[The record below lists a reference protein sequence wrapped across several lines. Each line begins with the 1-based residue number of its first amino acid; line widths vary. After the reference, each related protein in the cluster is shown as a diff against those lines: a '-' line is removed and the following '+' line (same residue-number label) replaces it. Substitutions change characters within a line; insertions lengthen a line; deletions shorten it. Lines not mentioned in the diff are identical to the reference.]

1 MRSSNEQMDIYSFL
15 KSRYE
20 VFYEL
25 LKNECKTKGWK
36 ISFDKTKLFHD
47 INEINGH
54 EGRGISQYSK
64 VNGQEI
70 LMDEGWRLI
79 FDYGYVDSTSTP
91 LNDEGDE
98 TIELSFKG
106 TFYNPNNVEYPF
118 TYKAT
123 YFWNNAPAEMDTE
136 EEDFIY
142 PKGVPSDITEQF
154 IEIMHGK
161 ARWGV

>member
-1 MRSSNEQMDIYSFL
+1 MDVYNFL
-15 KSRYE
+15 KNRYE

-25 LKNECKTKGWK
+25 LKSECKTKGWN
-36 ISFDKTKLFHD
+36 ISFDKSKLFHD
-47 INEINGH
+47 IANIDGH
-54 EGRGISQYSK
+54 RGAGISQYPK
-64 VNGQEI
+64 VNGEEI

-91 LNDEGDE
+91 INDEGDE

-118 TYKAT
+118 IYKAT
-123 YFWNNAPAEMDTE
+123 YFWNNAPSEMEHE
-136 EEDFIY
+136 EEVFDY

-154 IEIMHGK
+154 IEIMHEK

>member
-1 MRSSNEQMDIYSFL
+1 MDIYNFL

>member
-1 MRSSNEQMDIYSFL
+1 MDVHDFL

-25 LKNECKTKGWK
+25 LKNECKTKGWN

-47 INEINGH
+47 ITNINGH
-54 EGRGISQYSK
+54 RGVGISQYPK
-64 VNGQEI
+64 VNGEEI

-91 LNDEGDE
+91 INDEGDE
-98 TIELSFKG
+98 TIDLSFKG

-118 TYKAT
+118 TYKAI

-136 EEDFIY
+136 EEDFDY

-154 IEIMHGK
+154 IEIMHEK

>member
-1 MRSSNEQMDIYSFL
+1 MDVYNFL

-25 LKNECKTKGWK
+25 LKSECKTKGWN
-36 ISFDKTKLFHD
+36 ISFDATKLFHD
-47 INEINGH
+47 IRQINGH
-54 EGRGISQYSK
+54 DGIGISQYPK
-64 VNGQEI
+64 VNGEEI
-70 LMDEGWRLI
+70 IMDEGWRLI
-79 FDYGYVDSTSTP
+79 FDHGYVDSRTTP
-91 LNDEGDE
+91 VSDEGDE
-98 TIELSFKG
+98 TIDLSFKG

-118 TYKAT
+118 TYKAM

-136 EEDFIY
+136 EEDFDY

-154 IEIMHGK
+154 IEIMHEK

>member
-1 MRSSNEQMDIYSFL
+1 MDVYNFL

-25 LKNECKTKGWK
+25 LKNECKTKGWN

-47 INEINGH
+47 IANIDGH
-54 EGRGISQYSK
+54 RGVGISQYPK
-64 VNGQEI
+64 VNGEEI
-70 LMDEGWRLI
+70 IMDEGWRLI
-79 FDYGYVDSTSTP
+79 FDYGYA
-91 LNDEGDE
+91 NDHGDE
-98 TIELSFKG
+98 TIDLSFKG

-118 TYKAT
+118 TYKAI

-136 EEDFIY
+136 EEDFDY

-154 IEIMHGK
+154 IEIMHEK